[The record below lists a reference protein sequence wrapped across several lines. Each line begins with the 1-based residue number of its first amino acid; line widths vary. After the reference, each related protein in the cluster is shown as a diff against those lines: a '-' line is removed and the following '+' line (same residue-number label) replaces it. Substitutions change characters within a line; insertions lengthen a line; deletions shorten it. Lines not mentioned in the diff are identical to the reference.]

1 MRTKI
6 LAFLAAVALVSVA
19 QAETSPGWGSKQ
31 TSRTIG
37 GILGGATVGGV
48 VGHQHGKQKEGI
60 ILGSVIGGII
70 GNMSGK
76 GSDHRAKQS
85 TNHASMSARE
95 RYFARKQAEQ
105 TVHYNGLR
113 TKDDKRFYDHP
124 VGNTTCRPDAGHGGL
139 NGDPDIVAA
148 RQRAEAAELELK
160 RRQQQRQRELDKQRL
175 LDQYAE
181 REARAN
187 QALSQ
192 Y

>member
-60 ILGSVIGGII
+60 IIGSVLGGII

-76 GSDHRAKQS
+76 GSDHRASQQS
-85 TNHASMSARE
+85 KHASMSARE

-105 TVHYNGLR
+105 TAHYNGLR
-113 TKDDKRFYDHP
+113 TKDEQRFT
-124 VGNTTCRPDAGHGGL
+124 GNTTCRPAAGHGGF
-139 NGDPDIVAA
+139 NEDPDIVAA

-175 LDQYAE
+175 LAEYAE